1 MSFSLQALS
10 AKYLVE
16 NRGKLPRDVLMVPA
30 EIDREVAS
38 LKLEA
43 MGIEIE
49 KLTDEQRRYLSSWT
63 LGT

>member
-1 MSFSLQALS
+1 M
-10 AKYLVE
+10 
-16 NRGKLPRDVLMVPA
+16 